1 MNVRKHLR
9 RFVCACPWETSQ
21 HCCANCCFGVRV
33 RTVVT
38 GKFLFDDNDFARF
51 FARVCSESGE
61 PIVTDIDRER
71 LKDPRL
77 ATFLEFVLV
86 RDPTIRPSI
95 EDVRRRFDITFAE
108 TLDASQRIE

>member
-1 MNVRKHLR
+1 MVGL
-9 RFVCACPWETSQ
+9 CMPCPREPLNFSYS
-21 HCCANCCFGVRV
+21 CCFGLCV